1 MTRLTRLTLLSV
13 VAALVGCG
21 KDSTPSPPPPPE
33 TTAPKAPAG
42 QAPGGPIAPAAPA
55 APAPGGALP
64 TGALPTGGAD
74 AVGTAATGQPPT
86 APIAAG
92 APLTQA
98 EVELLGGRML
108 AVMDSLA
115 GAVAANASD
124 CGAMATAV
132 EQVLTASETTLAEM
146 KASSGGSNEEP
157 FTAWMTK
164 NAARIEAIN
173 ARIAPG
179 LTRCAGEP
187 RMYEAVAKL
196 GM

>member
-1 MTRLTRLTLLSV
+1 MPRLPRLTLLSV

-21 KDSTPSPPPPPE
+21 KDSTPSPPPPE
-33 TTAPKAPAG
+33 TTAPTPTAG
-42 QAPGGPIAPAAPA
+42 QAPGAGPIAPATPTTGA
-55 APAPGGALP
+55 APTPPG
-64 TGALPTGGAD
+64 
-74 AVGTAATGQPPT
+74 GTAATGQPPT

-92 APLTQA
+92 TPLTDAQV
-98 EVELLGGRML
+98 EVLGGRML

-132 EQVLTASETTLAEM
+132 EQVLTANETTVAEM
-146 KASSGGSNEEP
+146 KASAGGSNEEP